1 MKTHLCG
8 QVERIEN
15 ASLGI
20 SFYFV
25 FFKIKTGT
33 FESVL
38 LRLGF
43 TLSTNPGGTPR
54 LRCIVLMNSQFLC
67 FMVIPTKTFFL
78 EFLKPL
84 NTFFDQRPG

>member
-1 MKTHLCG
+1 MRYLIKTHLCG

-43 TLSTNPGGTPR
+43 TLSTNPGGTLR
-54 LRCIVLMNSQFLC
+54 L
-67 FMVIPTKTFFL
+67 FF
-78 EFLKPL
+78 FSLKLPL
-84 NTFFDQRPG
+84 PGLKLSLPHPN